1 MRALP
6 RRVTMGAMEPD
17 AGERLLRELTAWA
30 PEGGVISVYLA
41 IDHADRSEGWRIE
54 LKDRLAGVDRSAAER
69 ILGRF
74 RADVPPPAGRTQVG
88 YVEVGGERREIW
100 NGFQLDGVA
109 TEVVAAGRPYLA
121 PLMRM
126 LDDGSPVGVIVVSLE
141 RVRVLDWALGQI
153 EELDGWE
160 LEITSLDWHE
170 RKAPRRD
177 PARGTGASASG
188 RDQHAQRLEHN
199 RERFLKQA
207 GGLVVSRY
215 GERPWRRIVV
225 IGEGDR
231 PRMLATGMGPKAEL
245 AHEVRQDLIRAAPA
259 AIGERLAE
267 ELEHLNRSREEALI
281 AELKEAIGSDPGA
294 ALGPMEV
301 LETLEQGRARH
312 VIFDGTREFERH
324 DGVPAS
330 ELMIERALATKARV
344 TPVEGLAAASL
355 AEHDGAAA
363 LLRY

>member
-1 MRALP
+1 MQL
-6 RRVTMGAMEPD
+6 D
-17 AGERLLRELTAWA
+17 AGERLLRQLNEWS
-30 PEGGVISVYLA
+30 PEGGVVSVYVA

-54 LKDRLAGVDRSAAER
+54 LKDQLAGIDREVSDR
-69 ILGRF
+69 ILARF
-74 RADVPPPAGRTQVG
+74 RRDAPPPAGRTQIG
-88 YVEVGGERREIW
+88 YVEVGGSRREIW
-100 NGFQLDGVA
+100 NGFQVDGVA

-141 RVRVLDWALGQI
+141 GVRVLDWALGEI

-177 PARGTGASASG
+177 PARGTGTSASG

-215 GERPWRRIVV
+215 GDRPWRRIVV

-231 PRMLATGMGPKAEL
+231 PRLLAAGMGSKAEL
-245 AHEVRQDLIRAAPA
+245 LHEVRHDLIRASV
-259 AIGERLAE
+259 GEIDGRLAAE
-267 ELEHLNRSREEALI
+267 IEFLNRSREDALI
-281 AELKEAIGSDPGA
+281 AALKEAIGTDPGA
-294 ALGPMEV
+294 ALGPEEV
-301 LETLEQGRARH
+301 LETLAQGRVRH
-312 VIFDGTREFERH
+312 VIFDPTRDFERY

-330 ELMIERALATKARV
+330 ELMIERALDTGAQV
-344 TPVEGLAAASL
+344 TPVEGLAAQRL

>member
-1 MRALP
+1 
-6 RRVTMGAMEPD
+6 MGAMEPD
-17 AGERLLRELTAWA
+17 AGERLLRELTAWD

-54 LKDRLAGVDRSAAER
+54 LKDRLTGVDRTAAER

-109 TEVVAAGRPYLA
+109 TEVVVAGRPYLA

-126 LDDGSPVGVIVVSLE
+126 LDDGSPVGVIVASLE

-231 PRMLATGMGPKAEL
+231 PRLLATGMGPKAEL
-245 AHEVRQDLIRAAPA
+245 VHEVRQDLIRAAPA

-294 ALGPMEV
+294 ALGPEEV
-301 LETLEQGRARH
+301 LETLEQGRVRH
-312 VIFDGTREFERH
+312 VIFDATRDFEQH
-324 DGVPAS
+324 DGVPVS
-330 ELMIERALATKARV
+330 ELMIERALATRAQV

-355 AEHDGAAA
+355 AEHEGAAA

>member
-1 MRALP
+1 MRA
-6 RRVTMGAMEPD
+6 MEAD
-17 AGERLLRELTAWA
+17 AGERLLRQLSEWN
-30 PEGGVISVYLA
+30 PQGGVVSVYLA

-54 LKDRLAGVDRSAAER
+54 LKDRLAGIDRAAAER
-69 ILGRF
+69 ILDRF
-74 RADVPPPAGRTQVG
+74 RRDAPPPTGRTQIG

-100 NGFQLDGVA
+100 NGFQIDGVA

-160 LEITSLDWHE
+160 VEMTSLDWHE

-207 GGLVVSRY
+207 GSLVASRY
-215 GERPWRRIVV
+215 GERPWRQIVV

-231 PRMLATGMGPKAEL
+231 PRLLAMGMGPKAEL
-245 AHEVRQDLIRAAPA
+245 VHEVRHDLSRAGA
-259 AIGERLAE
+259 AEIDARLAE

-281 AELKEAIGSDPGA
+281 AELREAIGSESGA
-294 ALGPMEV
+294 ALGPEEV
-301 LETLEQGRARH
+301 LGTLEQGRARH
-312 VIFDGTREFERH
+312 VIFDGTRDFEQH

-330 ELMIERALATKARV
+330 ELMIERALATRAQV

>member
-1 MRALP
+1 
-6 RRVTMGAMEPD
+6 MEPD
-17 AGERLLRELTAWA
+17 AGERLLRELTAWD
-30 PEGGVISVYLA
+30 PEGGVVSVYLA

-54 LKDRLAGVDRSAAER
+54 LKDRLAGVDRKVADR
-69 ILGRF
+69 ILARF
-74 RADVPPPAGRTQVG
+74 RRDAPPPTGRTQIG

-100 NGFQLDGVA
+100 NGFQMDGIA
-109 TEVVAAGRPYLA
+109 TEVVAAGRPYLV
-121 PLMRM
+121 PLVRM
-126 LDDGSPVGVIVVSLE
+126 LDDGSPVGVVVVSLE
-141 RVRVLDWALGQI
+141 RVRVLGWALGQI

-207 GGLVVSRY
+207 GGLVASRY
-215 GERPWRRIVV
+215 GDRPWRRIVV

-231 PRMLATGMGPKAEL
+231 PRLLAMGTGPKREL
-245 AHEVRQDLIRAAPA
+245 VHEVRHDLIRAGA
-259 AIGERLAE
+259 AEIGERLTE

-281 AELKEAIGSDPGA
+281 AELNEAIGAGPGA
-294 ALGPMEV
+294 ALGPDEV
-301 LETLEQGRARH
+301 LETLAEGRVRH
-312 VIFDGTREFERH
+312 VIFDGAREFEQH

-330 ELMIERALATKARV
+330 ELMIERALATRAQV

-355 AEHDGAAA
+355 REHDGAAA

>member
-1 MRALP
+1 
-6 RRVTMGAMEPD
+6 MGAMQLD
-17 AGERLLRELTAWA
+17 AGERLLRQLNEWN
-30 PEGGVISVYLA
+30 PEGGVVSVYLA
-41 IDHADRSEGWRIE
+41 IDHTDRSEGWRIE
-54 LKDRLAGVDRSAAER
+54 LKDRLAGIDREVSDR

-74 RADVPPPAGRTQVG
+74 GRDAPPPAGRTQIG
-88 YVEVGGERREIW
+88 FVEVGGAKREIW
-100 NGFQLDGVA
+100 NGFQVDGVA

-126 LDDGSPVGVIVVSLE
+126 LDDGSPVGVVVVSLE
-141 RVRVLDWALGQI
+141 RVRVLDWALGEI

-188 RDQHAQRLEHN
+188 RDQYAQRLEHN

-215 GERPWRRIVV
+215 GDRPWRRIVV
-225 IGEGDR
+225 IGERGG
-231 PRMLATGMGPKAEL
+231 PRSVAAGMGPKAEL
-245 AHEVRQDLIRAAPA
+245 VHEVRHDLIRASVAE
-259 AIGERLAE
+259 IEGRLAE
-267 ELEHLNRSREEALI
+267 EVEFLNRSREDALI
-281 AELKEAIGSDPGA
+281 AALKEAIGSDRGA
-294 ALGPMEV
+294 ALGPQEV
-301 LETLEQGRARH
+301 LETLEQGRVRH
-312 VIFDGTREFERH
+312 VIFDGTRDFESY

-330 ELMIERALATKARV
+330 ELMIERALDTGAQV
-344 TPVEGLAAASL
+344 TPVEGLAAQSL
-355 AEHDGAAA
+355 GEHDGAAA

>member
-1 MRALP
+1 
-6 RRVTMGAMEPD
+6 MEPD
-17 AGERLLRELTAWA
+17 AGERLLRQLSEWD
-30 PEGGVISVYLA
+30 PEGGVVSVYLV

-54 LKDRLAGVDRSAAER
+54 LKDRLAEVDRAAAER
-69 ILGRF
+69 ILSRF
-74 RADVPPPAGRTQVG
+74 RRDAPPPAGRTQVG
-88 YVEVGGERREIW
+88 YVEVGGRRREIW
-100 NGFQLDGVA
+100 NGFQMDGVT

-121 PLMRM
+121 PLMR
-126 LDDGSPVGVIVVSLE
+126 LLEDGSPAGVVVVSLE
-141 RVRVLDWALGQI
+141 RVRVLEWALGRI
-153 EELDGWE
+153 EELSGWE

-170 RKAPRRD
+170 RKSPRRD

-207 GGLVVSRY
+207 GRLVASRY
-215 GERPWRRIVV
+215 RERPWRRVVV

-231 PRMLATGMGPKAEL
+231 PRLLAGGMGNTAAAPV
-245 AHEVRQDLIRAAPA
+245 HEIRHDLIRAGQAE
-259 AIGERLAE
+259 IGERLAA

-281 AELKEAIGSDPGA
+281 AELREAIGSGPGA
-294 ALGPMEV
+294 ALGPDEV
-301 LETLEQGRARH
+301 LEILAQGRARH
-312 VIFDGTREFERH
+312 VIFDGTRAFKRY
-324 DGVPAS
+324 DGEPAS
-330 ELMIERALATKARV
+330 ELMITRALDTGAQV